1 MNGIYWLIKIQSVA
15 FTLLRW
21 KMITPLHLWR
31 KQDNSLFARRSN
43 QKHYQPGSLK
53 YIDHNGTELLN
64 ETGPR
69 LRDSQAIDIIL
80 VHLCSHYVEQRP
92 TVY

>member
-1 MNGIYWLIKIQSVA
+1 MVS
-15 FTLLRW
+15 LLGAATRNT
-21 KMITPLHLWR
+21 I
-31 KQDNSLFARRSN
+31 SLV
-43 QKHYQPGSLK
+43 Q